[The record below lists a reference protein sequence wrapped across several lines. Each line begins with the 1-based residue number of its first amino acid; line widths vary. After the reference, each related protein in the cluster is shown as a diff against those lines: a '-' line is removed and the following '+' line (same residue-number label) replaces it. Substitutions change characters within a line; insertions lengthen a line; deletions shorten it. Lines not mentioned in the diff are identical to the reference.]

1 MSEQKIRTQFEHW
14 VQRHGFEI
22 TSHLGRYSRPVVR
35 WMWEAWRHQSEQIT
49 GLIEQNIRLMNQAAD
64 CARLRKQCHEI
75 DARRDAHQ
83 RHAAVLA
90 EEVEALRAK
99 LHATTQEA
107 LRAEKE
113 RDELMAATKSAF
125 EKLRNCDY
133 VAARADLVLAM
144 SNVENGD

>member
-1 MSEQKIRTQFEHW
+1 MSDQKIRAQFEHW
-14 VQRHGFEI
+14 VQRNGFEI

-64 CARLRKQCHEI
+64 CARLRKQCHDI

-99 LHATTQEA
+99 LHAATQEA
-107 LRAEKE
+107 LRAEQE
-113 RDELMAATKSAF
+113 RDEWRAAAMA
-125 EKLRNCDY
+125 
-133 VAARADLVLAM
+133 VANEVRHD
-144 SNVENGD
+144 

>member
-14 VQRHGFEI
+14 VQRNGFEI

-64 CARLRKQCHEI
+64 CARLRKQCHDI

-99 LHATTQEA
+99 LHAATQEA
-107 LRAEKE
+107 LRAEQE
-113 RDELMAATKSAF
+113 RDEWRAAAMA
-125 EKLRNCDY
+125 
-133 VAARADLVLAM
+133 VANEVRHD
-144 SNVENGD
+144 

>member
-1 MSEQKIRTQFEHW
+1 MSEKKIRAQFEHW
-14 VQRHGFEI
+14 VQRNGFEI

-64 CARLRKQCHEI
+64 CARLRKQCHDI

-99 LHATTQEA
+99 LHAATQEA
-107 LRAEKE
+107 LRAEQE
-113 RDELMAATKSAF
+113 RDEWRAAAMA
-125 EKLRNCDY
+125 
-133 VAARADLVLAM
+133 VANEVRHD
-144 SNVENGD
+144 

>member
-1 MSEQKIRTQFEHW
+1 M
-14 VQRHGFEI
+14 QRHGFEI

-64 CARLRKQCHEI
+64 CARLRKQCHDI

-90 EEVEALRAK
+90 EEVETLRAT
-99 LHATTQEA
+99 LHAATQEA
-107 LRAEKE
+107 LRAEQE
-113 RDELMAATKSAF
+113 RDEWRAAAMA
-125 EKLRNCDY
+125 
-133 VAARADLVLAM
+133 VANEVRHD
-144 SNVENGD
+144 

>member
-1 MSEQKIRTQFEHW
+1 MSEQKIRAQFELW
-14 VQRHGFEI
+14 VQRNGFEI

-99 LHATTQEA
+99 LHAVTQEA
-107 LRAEKE
+107 LRAEQE
-113 RDELMAATKSAF
+113 RDEWRAAAMA
-125 EKLRNCDY
+125 
-133 VAARADLVLAM
+133 VANEVRHD
-144 SNVENGD
+144 

>member
-1 MSEQKIRTQFEHW
+1 MSEQKIRAQFELW
-14 VQRHGFEI
+14 VQRNGFEI

-64 CARLRKQCHEI
+64 CARLRKQCHDI
-75 DARRDAHQ
+75 DSRRDAHQ

-99 LHATTQEA
+99 LHAATQEA
-107 LRAEKE
+107 LRAEQE
-113 RDELMAATKSAF
+113 RDEWRAAAMA
-125 EKLRNCDY
+125 
-133 VAARADLVLAM
+133 VANEVRHD
-144 SNVENGD
+144 